1 MTIEIED
8 VKRLHLNPGD
18 VLVVKLSQSADHGY
32 ARDILK
38 RIFPDNEVLLADQ
51 DVELTVVEKENT

>member
-18 VLVVKLSQSADHGY
+18 VLVVKLSQSADLGY
-32 ARDILK
+32 VRDILK